1 MTDINDIYK
10 SNSDNIKAEDIGNNM
25 WTMTIKTAEVRE
37 FKDKD
42 KGIERKIVLT
52 FHEWDKCLPLNV
64 TNARAIAGM
73 YGHNSNAWP
82 GPQIMLFAMMVDFG
96 GKPTLGIRVRAPQP
110 MQPQPNFQQQAPQQP
125 YQPGAMQ
132 PQAVMQP
139 GPGFSPG
146 QNSPQRPL
154 GPPQQ
159 TYQQA
164 SGGNPA
170 PAGQR
175 EFAPLPTENP
185 FGGF

>member
-1 MTDINDIYK
+1 MTDINEIYK
-10 SNSDNIKAEDIGNNM
+10 SNSDNIKAEDIGDNM
-25 WTMTIKTAEVRE
+25 WTMTIKTADVKE

-82 GPQIMLFAMMVDFG
+82 GQQIMLFAMMVDFG
-96 GKPTLGIRVRAPQP
+96 GKPTLGIRIRAPQP
-110 MQPQPNFQQQAPQQP
+110 RQAQPNFQQQVPQQP
-125 YQPGAMQ
+125 YQPGGPQ
-132 PQAVMQP
+132 PQAVTTMGQP
-139 GPGFSPG
+139 FNPA
-146 QNSPQRPL
+146 QQSPQRPL
-154 GPPQQ
+154 NPPQQ

-164 SGGNPA
+164 SGGNPV
-170 PAGQR
+170 PPSDGR
-175 EFAPLPTENP
+175 FAPPPSDNP